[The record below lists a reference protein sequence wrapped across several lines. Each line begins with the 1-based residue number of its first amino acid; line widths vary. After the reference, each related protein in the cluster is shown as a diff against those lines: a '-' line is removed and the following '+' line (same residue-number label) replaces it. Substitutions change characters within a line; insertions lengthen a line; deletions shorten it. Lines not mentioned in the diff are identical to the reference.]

1 MSFRVNP
8 SDLYLAIRGRAVS
21 RRLPGW
27 VPGWVLYP
35 LAAAVFGLM
44 VVGFALGGFL

>member
-21 RRLPGW
+21 RW